1 MEMNRDKEGG
11 GGGVAY
17 LELSYQ
23 NYNQILFVV

>member
-11 GGGVAY
+11 VGVAY